1 MKDWK
6 DDEIKKSIEA
16 AMPQVPED
24 YALMIENTIS
34 ELKRKNNTVSVCV
47 QEVKRKD
54 DAMADY
60 VQETKRITDVV
71 AGNIKETK
79 RRGIRWYG
87 RLAVAIMI
95 LVAVLGGTFTIYP
108 ALTSEIPLIN
118 QCVYALSPTVEP
130 KEEVI
135 EKITE
140 KVTEVLR
147 EFLSGEQADIERHLR
162 GENEAQDEKIYL
174 PIAYLR
180 FLCNREEL
188 HLSDDSD
195 VEVQVNIGT
204 IETKKKAFVYEVNA
218 TFELISK
225 EGSVQTEE
233 CFFRIIENTEGY
245 YVQGIEL
252 QSEGYQKYVED
263 YMALYGEPIISNDMP
278 EQSRYDNALMIY
290 QKSQAGE
297 TYRFEERKG
306 YLQMLLEGINASKIT
321 AKQKERIT
329 ALIREEQRRGKEG
342 ITEETRALEDLAS
355 ELMYRYYQG
364 RVSGVVADFSDILVR
379 NVQTDLF
386 FYESLLAAERT
397 RLGVLQPLAHAE
409 KGQAEVLDYLQ
420 ESESEIQVRFYVRTE
435 LDYGVGEEI
444 ILTFEKIG
452 GKYIITGYDR
462 AEGDGIYLNRLK
474 PLAEQYRKEGI
485 NWEEA
490 NRLAYETI
498 LKE

>member
-1 MKDWK
+1 MNDWK
-6 DDEIKKSIEA
+6 RTEIKKQIDA
-16 AMPQVPED
+16 MMPQVPEQ
-24 YALMIENTIS
+24 YTNMIENTIR
-34 ELKRKNNTVSVCV
+34 ELKRK
-47 QEVKRKD
+47 D
-54 DAMADY
+54 DVVTENVA
-60 VQETKRITDVV
+60 ETKRH
-71 AGNIKETK
+71 GM
-79 RRGIRWYG
+79 RWYG
-87 RLAVAIMI
+87 RLAVAMVM
-95 LVAVLGGTFTIYP
+95 LVVVLSGAFTIYP
-108 ALTSEIPLIN
+108 ALASEIPLIN
-118 QCVYALSPTVEP
+118 QCVYVLSPTVEP
-130 KEEVI
+130 KKEMV
-135 EKITE
+135 EKITGM
-140 KVTEVLR
+140 VTEVLQA
-147 EFLSGEQADIERHLR
+147 FLSGEQEDIE
-162 GENEAQDEKIYL
+162 GFFEENEAQDEKIYL

-218 TFELISK
+218 AFELILK

-278 EQSRYDNALMIY
+278 EQSQYDNALIIY
-290 QKSQAGE
+290 QKSQEGE
-297 TYRFEERKG
+297 AYRFETRAA
-306 YLQMLLEGINASKIT
+306 YLQTLLEAIHASKI
-321 AKQKERIT
+321 KELKKEQLT
-329 ALIREEQRRGKEG
+329 MLIREEQRQVEAG
-342 ITEETRALEDLAS
+342 ITEEIRALEDLAS

-364 RVSGVVADFSDILVR
+364 RVSGSVADFSDILVR
-379 NVQTDLF
+379 NAQTDLF
-386 FYESLLAAERT
+386 FYEALLAAERT
-397 RLGVLQPLAHAE
+397 SLGVLKPLVHVE

>member
-6 DDEIKKSIEA
+6 STEIKKQIDA
-16 AMPQVPED
+16 AMPQVPEG
-24 YALMIENTIS
+24 YALMVENTIL
-34 ELKRKNNTVSVCV
+34 ELKRKDDTVLENV
-47 QEVKRKD
+47 QEAKQKD
-54 DAMADY
+54 DVVTVNA
-60 VQETKRITDVV
+60 QEEKRY
-71 AGNIKETK
+71 GM
-79 RRGIRWYG
+79 RWYG
-87 RLAVAIMI
+87 RLAVAMVT
-95 LVAVLGGTFTIYP
+95 LVVILGGTFTIYP
-108 ALTSEIPLIN
+108 VLASEIPLIN

-135 EKITE
+135 EKIME

-278 EQSRYDNALMIY
+278 EQSQYDNALMIY
-290 QKSQAGE
+290 QKSQEGE
-297 TYRFEERKG
+297 AYRFETREA
-306 YLQMLLEGINASKIT
+306 YLQTLLEAIHASEIREL
-321 AKQKERIT
+321 QKEQLT
-329 ALIREEQRRGKEG
+329 ALIREEQRRVKEG

-364 RVSGVVADFSDILVR
+364 RVSGSVADFSDILVR
-379 NVQTDLF
+379 NAQTDLF
-386 FYESLLAAERT
+386 FYEALLAAERT
-397 RLGVLQPLAHAE
+397 SLGVLKPLVHVE

-444 ILTFEKIG
+444 ILTFGKIG